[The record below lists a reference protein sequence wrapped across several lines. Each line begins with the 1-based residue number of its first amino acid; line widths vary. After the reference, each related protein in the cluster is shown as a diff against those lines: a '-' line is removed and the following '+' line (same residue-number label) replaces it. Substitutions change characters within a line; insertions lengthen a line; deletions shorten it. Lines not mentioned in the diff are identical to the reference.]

1 MASDVQ
7 SVFLASGTAP
17 EADASKSLSTIFL
30 SSSRHNSGVT
40 GLVSIFIVFI
50 LLPDG

>member
-7 SVFLASGTAP
+7 SVFLASGT
-17 EADASKSLSTIFL
+17 ASKSLSTIFL
-30 SSSRHNSGVT
+30 SSSRHNYGVT